1 MKRFFSALL
10 VLFFLQTQSYAR
22 ANTHALNTEFNQLAH
37 GIIDGQMN
45 AESIVSHAKKIVSQA
60 RASGVSEEQFLGA
73 LSEKMSLNMSKEKI
87 AASIEE
93 MRSNPSE
100 AKVEEIAKQL
110 ENNRSGDKVFMVLL
124 TFALMSML
132 MIGIFFLLV
141 DPNFPL

>member
-1 MKRFFSALL
+1 
-10 VLFFLQTQSYAR
+10 
-22 ANTHALNTEFNQLAH
+22 
-37 GIIDGQMN
+37 
-45 AESIVSHAKKIVSQA
+45 
-60 RASGVSEEQFLGA
+60 
-73 LSEKMSLNMSKEKI
+73 MSLNMSKEKI